1 MAGSIIVAV
10 RSALVA
16 ALEPVIQ
23 GTAGMADAYVGFQ
36 APTGDRSE
44 LRDVVWTKN
53 AQIDLKSAS
62 MRAGRNFLDETTTF
76 EVVVYAW
83 APNQTAEEAAQRAV
97 DIGEVVAAWIGD
109 HKNGEAL
116 NVTGLK
122 WIVVE
127 GAGSQDESLS
137 GDSIAGHLIIPVKY
151 NARLT

>member
-1 MAGSIIVAV
+1 MAGSIVVAV
-10 RSALVA
+10 RSALMA
-16 ALEPVIQ
+16 ALETAIN
-23 GTAGMADAYVGFQ
+23 GTTGMEDVEVGFQ

-44 LRDVVWTKN
+44 LREVVWSKG

-83 APNQTAEEAAQRAV
+83 QPAQTAEDAAQRAV
-97 DIGEVVAAWIGD
+97 DIGEVIAAWIGD
-109 HKNGEAL
+109 NKNGSAL

-137 GDSIAGHLIIPVKY
+137 GDSVAGHLVIPIKF